1 VCVRTII
8 QRPVQPCRESYQ
20 HNEREDTA
28 HEAIVAPS
36 RAHVYYCSELPND
49 SFACC
54 QPQAV
59 RSRCRAGADAS
70 SSIGLLKT
78 KGPGRGW
85 EFLRQ
90 GKSPLIARTR
100 RARHGVQSVQDDNAA
115 TLTVLDIPSNRG
127 TVVRKNPW
135 EGNVSSPA
143 RANQRSDGARVCARN
158 ASSVDRG

>member
-1 VCVRTII
+1 MYKNRHSETS
-8 QRPVQPCRESYQ
+8 RESYQ

-28 HEAIVAPS
+28 HGAIATPS

-59 RSRCRAGADAS
+59 RSRGRAGANAS

-85 EFLRQ
+85 EVLRQ

-100 RARHGVQSVQDDNAA
+100 RATHGVQSVQHDNAA

-135 EGNVSSPA
+135 QRNVSSPA
-143 RANQRSDGARVCARN
+143 RANQRSDGARVSARN